1 MRERLSVQDE
11 RKMGGGTQVNQ
22 VLVSSTLHLETG
34 QLVAVK
40 VDPATATAC
49 SPGSHQKEVRNS
61 LGLAGQLEIQV
72 ISSIFKGY
80 YC

>member
-1 MRERLSVQDE
+1 MGKLRERLSVQDE
-11 RKMGGGTQVNQ
+11 RKMGGGSQVNQ

-61 LGLAGQLEIQV
+61 LGLAKRDKL
-72 ISSIFKGY
+72 Y
-80 YC
+80 

>member
-11 RKMGGGTQVNQ
+11 RKMGGGSQVNQ
-22 VLVSSTLHLETG
+22 VLVSSTLHLETE

-40 VDPATATAC
+40 VDPATAC

>member
-11 RKMGGGTQVNQ
+11 RKMGGGSQVNQ

-40 VDPATATAC
+40 VDPATATAS

-61 LGLAGQLEIQV
+61 LGLAGQLDIQV
-72 ISSIFKGY
+72 TSSISKGY